1 MAVPTKPITGY
12 AFKHRETGALAL
24 ILFLGTGD
32 SIYNYEEIS
41 REEYERILRNQE
53 IANAEE
59 SGNI

>member
-1 MAVPTKPITGY
+1 MAQPITPISGY
-12 AFKHRETGALAL
+12 AFKHRDTGELSL
-24 ILFLGTGD
+24 MLFLGTGD